1 MVTRATHIRRP
12 RRASGLTLVE
22 VLVSLAVLGLMTGI
36 GYPVIQNLMHRAK
49 IDSSARET
57 AGFMR
62 LARLE
67 AIRNSRPVM
76 VVADADNREI
86 VVFVDE
92 NFDVL
97 YGPEDQMIGRK
108 DLPAGVFYLE
118 PGGATGVDSVDGFII
133 DGESRPGRLPRQ
145 RVGPGQRRPAI
156 RRRARQL
163 PRGSG
168 RALHHR
174 AGHHPQVE
182 RGRLAR
188 AGRGWHHVDLE
199 LRQISS

>member
-133 DGESRPGRLPRQ
+133 DGSLAQ
-145 RVGPGQRRPAI
+145 AVFLAN
-156 RRRARQL
+156 
-163 PRGSG
+163 GSAQANG
-168 RALHHR
+168 ALR
-174 AGHHPQVE
+174 FGDE
-182 RGRLAR
+182 RGNYLEVRVEPFTTAQVTIRKWNGAAWLAQ
-188 AGRGWHHVDLE
+188 GEGGTTWTWN
-199 LRQISS
+199 